1 MGCVNGKLDSPIQER
16 RLNRLK
22 KEYAYANPKLTSSS
36 STSTMKLKSYDN
48 HSSNRKVSVSHPKDN
63 YSKLRTGG
71 YRYTDKEKEKTGKKK
86 TEKAVAA
93 NDIGKLMEE
102 ESKLSEDNMKKKN
115 KFAGYEVGEGWPKWL
130 ADNIPKEVLS
140 ALVAKSA
147 DSYEKLDK
155 IGRGTYSNVYKA
167 RDKDTGKI
175 VALKKVRFD
184 TSDSESI
191 KFMARE
197 IMILQKLD
205 HPNVIKLRGL
215 ATSRMQYS
223 LYLVFDYMQC
233 DLSRI
238 ISRPDERLTE
248 PHIKCY
254 MQQLLA
260 GLQHCHER
268 GIIHRD
274 IKSSN
279 LLIDRRGSL
288 KIADF
293 GLANVKHQ
301 GPLTNR
307 VVTLWYRAPE
317 LLLGST
323 DYGYNIDLWSAG
335 CLLAEM
341 FVGRPFMPGRT
352 EVEQLHLIFK
362 LCGSP
367 PEDYWIKMKLRS
379 SFLPSQHYKPNYE
392 DYFQGFPSS
401 SLDLLTTLLH
411 LDPACRGSAA
421 SALETEFFKTSPL
434 ACDPSTLPVIYKE
447 EDERSHKR
455 RKRRKGH
462 NNKGQISSKTRTTGT
477 NVSEKNQTAEQ
488 SSKEQK
494 IQVEEKGSS
503 INTSLQ
509 LIEEKS
515 MNTSTSM
522 SPIFL
527 STERKSPKTEGHPN
541 ALKNIKNYTL
551 LQASFDIMNRN
562 EGNELGPLRRS
573 FSALEFRL
581 DHLEKLSS
589 LYGPNKNLGLGI

>member
-155 IGRGTYSNVYKA
+155 
-167 RDKDTGKI
+167 
-175 VALKKVRFD
+175 
-184 TSDSESI
+184 
-191 KFMARE
+191 
-197 IMILQKLD
+197 
-205 HPNVIKLRGL
+205 
-215 ATSRMQYS
+215 
-223 LYLVFDYMQC
+223 
-233 DLSRI
+233 
-238 ISRPDERLTE
+238 
-248 PHIKCY
+248 IKCY